1 MAITDNKTTQNDIDN
16 ARFDVAVK
24 NAAARKETE
33 RKGAPRERKSN
44 MGGMRLKLSVQ
55 KEVEGYHLYWENDD
69 AGAIETLLYDGFEF
83 VAPLEVDMELAI
95 VPDTDLGNRVSR
107 YVGIKADG
115 TPMRAYLLKC
125 SNAVWQERENYRYEQ
140 ADARDSDIRNNRVE
154 ADANRYI
161 PKGFTNTLNT
171 QFKA

>member
-1 MAITDNKTTQNDIDN
+1 MAIIDKKTTQNDIDN

-24 NAAARKETE
+24 NAATRKESE
-33 RKGAPRERKSN
+33 RQGAPRERRSN

-83 VAPLEVDMELAI
+83 VTPAEVDMELAI
-95 VPDTDLGNRVSR
+95 VQDKDLGDRVSR
-107 YVGIKADG
+107 YVGVKSDG

-125 SNAVWQERENYRYEQ
+125 RNDAWQERENYRYEQ
-140 ADARDSDIRNNRVE
+140 ADVRDSDIRNNRVE
-154 ADANRYI
+154 ADASRYV